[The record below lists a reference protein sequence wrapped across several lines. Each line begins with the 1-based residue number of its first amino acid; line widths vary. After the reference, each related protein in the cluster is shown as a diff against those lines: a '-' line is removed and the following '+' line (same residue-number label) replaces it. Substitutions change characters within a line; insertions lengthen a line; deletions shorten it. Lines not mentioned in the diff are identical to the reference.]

1 MTPRGPTAL
10 VFADRGGST
19 IAPRTLRALAASGV
33 DAADRSRAPADAL
46 AAELRAAADPV
57 WLLRAGAYGLAA
69 PAPALGP
76 SGTGL
81 PLCALGAQVDDE
93 RWRAAL
99 TATGGDL
106 GALPDEAFA
115 ALPLVSAWLD
125 AAAARLLGGAL
136 AASPSL
142 GAALASL
149 RGARRVRVAALDA
162 RFDPGVR
169 VVQAITSLQ
178 QGGAERVALDLHVA
192 LTRRGVGA
200 RLCTV
205 DRPAR
210 TSFAL
215 PDGVVDLSAARYHP
229 DAVARALVAEA
240 TAFGADLVH
249 AHLLSTPTVR
259 ALAARAMAPVVTVHN
274 ARPGWP
280 AALDALAPGDAR
292 LLVACS
298 LAAEADLSATDFPR
312 ERVRAAWNGVDTAAV
327 ARLAAKAPPG
337 EVRRALGVDP
347 RALLLVTVANPRPQK
362 RLDRLP
368 AVLAA
373 LDAAGDRTA
382 HLVIVGDRHGR
393 SAPARAAEETLA
405 LAVDEAGVAAR
416 VHRVDSTDAVATYL
430 AAADV
435 FVSTSAYEG
444 LSLAQLEALSA
455 GLPVVTTDVGGAREV
470 AEVSAAVHLVA
481 GDATPAD
488 FAAAVLLAARGR
500 ADAAAVRARFDT
512 AAMTD
517 RYARLY
523 RHALRPSGSAVWLVI
538 NNLSTGGAQ
547 SSARRLLVALAARG
561 VAVRA
566 ATLQEEPDRPTAG
579 RRALEAAGVPVLAL
593 PPPHAAPAAA
603 AVEALLSAMDDAP
616 PAAVLFWNALVE
628 HKLRLADALV
638 GVRLVDVSPGEMYF
652 AALDRHFA
660 GRRAGADLPV
670 ASARD
675 YARRLSALV
684 VKYADEAPRAA
695 ALGAPVR
702 VIPNGVA
709 LPDATARGSDGR
721 VFVIGTTARIAAQK
735 KLEQLVEALAHAAPR
750 LPPHV
755 LRIAGGVEAGSDAYA
770 EALRARCA
778 GLCVEWAGER
788 ADVGGFLDGIDLFA
802 MVSEPEGCPNAS
814 LEAMAAGLALVVT
827 DAGGAREQVEHGV
840 NGLVTPRGD
849 AAALGDALVA
859 MAVDPARRRDFG
871 RASRAR
877 AEGRFSLARMADD
890 YARALFE

>member
-1 MTPRGPTAL
+1 MTLRRPSAR
-10 VFADRGGST
+10 VFADRGGSHL
-19 IAPRTLRALAASGV
+19 APRTLRALALLGL
-33 DAADRSRAPADAL
+33 DPGDRSRTPADAL
-46 AAELRAAADPV
+46 AAELRDAADAV
-57 WLLRAGAYGLAA
+57 WLLRAGAFGFHP
-69 PAPALGP
+69 PAPDLSP
-76 SGTGL
+76 SGTGR
-81 PLCALGAQVDDE
+81 PLCALGACVGDE

-99 TATGGDL
+99 GATGGDL
-106 GALPDEAFA
+106 GALSDEDFA

-125 AAAARLLGGAL
+125 AAAARQ
-136 AASPSL
+136 L
-142 GAALASL
+142 GAALPSSPSMAAAIASL
-149 RGARRVRVAALDA
+149 RGTRRVRVAALDA

-210 TSFAL
+210 TTFAL
-215 PDGVVDLSAARYHP
+215 PDGVVDLSAARHRP
-229 DAVARALVAEA
+229 EAVARALVDEA

-249 AHLLSTPTVR
+249 AHLLSTPVVK
-259 ALAARAMAPVVTVHN
+259 ALAAQGMAPVITVHN

-280 AALDALAPGDAR
+280 TDLDALTPGDAR

-298 LAAEADLSATDFPR
+298 LAAESDLAATELPR
-312 ERVRAAWNGVDTAAV
+312 ERVRSAWNGIDTADV
-327 ARLAAKAPPG
+327 ARRAARASVR
-337 EVRRALGVDP
+337 ETRRALGLDE
-347 RALLLVTVANPRPQK
+347 RALLLVAVANPRPQK

-373 LDAAGDRTA
+373 LGATA

-393 SAPARAAEETLA
+393 SAPARAAEESLA
-405 LAVDEAGVAAR
+405 RAVAEAGVAAR
-416 VHRVDSTDAVATYL
+416 VHRVDSTDEVATWL

-444 LSLAQLEALSA
+444 LSLAQLEALAA
-455 GLPVVTTDVGGAREV
+455 GRPVVATDVGGAREI
-470 AEVSAAVHLVA
+470 AEVSAALRLVPE
-481 GDATPAD
+481 DAPPAD
-488 FAAAVLLAARGR
+488 FAAAVTLAARAR
-500 ADAAAVRARFDT
+500 PDVDAVRARFDV

-523 RHALRPSGSAVWLVI
+523 RHALRPTGRAVWLVT

-561 VAVRA
+561 LPVRA
-566 ATLQEEPDRPTAG
+566 ATLQEVPDHPTAG

-593 PPPHAAPAAA
+593 PPPHALSPAA
-603 AVEALLSAMDDAP
+603 AVEALLAAMDDEP
-616 PAAVLFWNALVE
+616 PAAVLLWNALAE

-652 AALDRHFA
+652 ASLERCFA
-660 GRRAGADLPV
+660 GRRAGPDLPV
-670 ASARD
+670 TSARD
-675 YARRLSALV
+675 YARRLSSLV

-702 VIPNGVA
+702 VIPNGVPS
-709 LPDATARGSDGR
+709 PDATARGSDGR
-721 VFVIGTTARIAAQK
+721 VLVIGTTARIAAQK
-735 KLEQLVEALAHAAPR
+735 RLDQLLAALAHAAPR

-755 LRIAGGVEAGSDAYA
+755 LRIAGGVEVGSEACA
-770 EALRARCA
+770 EAPRAQSA
-778 GLCVEWAGER
+778 GLCVEWVGER
-788 ADVGGFLDGIDLFA
+788 SDVGAFLDGVDLFA

-814 LEAMAAGLALVVT
+814 LEAMAMGLPLVVT

-840 NGLVTPRGD
+840 NGLVVPRGD
-849 AAALGDALVA
+849 ARALGDALVELA
-859 MAVDPARRRDFG
+859 RDPARRRAFG

-877 AEGRFSLARMADD
+877 AEARFSMERMVDD
-890 YARALFE
+890 YRRALFD